1 VSREG
6 ESGAGGRPSRFA
18 RLVLPGF
25 AFKAVVIGGGYAT
38 GREVA
43 EFFLPCGPR
52 GGLLAMAVSTVIWSV
67 VCALTFLFARMTH
80 SLDYRSFFRELL
92 GRAWPAFE
100 LAYFALLLLI
110 LSVFGAAAGAIAA
123 ALFGTPELVGALFLM
138 VAITLAVW
146 HGNESVERVFKYV
159 TILLYTVYA
168 VFLLLSLTYFGPE
181 IRRGLTLT
189 TPATANWFVAGVSYA
204 GYNVVCAIA
213 ILPVVRHMTSQRD
226 ALVAGLLCGPLAIVP
241 AVLFF
246 ICMWAFYPA
255 ISGAALPS
263 DWMLA
268 RLGLPALRVVFQ
280 LMIFGALVE
289 SGAGTLNAVNQRIAT
304 AYAERGRSLPA
315 AVRALVSICIMAVA
329 IFIASRFGL
338 VALIAKG
345 YRALTAL
352 FLLVYILPLL
362 TYGLWRLLVKP
373 MTLGGHQRERL
384 VQ

>member
-1 VSREG
+1 MSKGV
-6 ESGAGGRPSRFA
+6 ESGASGRPSWFA

-38 GREVA
+38 GREIA

-52 GGLLAMAVSTVIWSV
+52 GGLLAMAVSAAIWAV
-67 VCALTFLFARMTH
+67 VCALTFLFARATR
-80 SLDYRSFFRELL
+80 SLDYRTFFQELL

-110 LSVFGAAAGAIAA
+110 LSVFGAAAGAIGA
-123 ALFGTPELVGALFLM
+123 ALFNAPDIVGSLCLM
-138 VAITLAVW
+138 VAIALAVW

-159 TILLYTVYA
+159 SILLYTVYA
-168 VFLLLSLTYFGPE
+168 VFFALSLIHFGPQ
-181 IRRGLTLT
+181 IWRSFAVA
-189 TPATANWFVAGVSYA
+189 TPAGANWLVAGVSYA

-213 ILPVVRHMTSQRD
+213 VLPVVRHMTSQRD
-226 ALVAGLLCGPLAIVP
+226 AVVAGLLCGPLAMVP
-241 AVLFF
+241 ALLFF
-246 ICMWAFYPA
+246 VCMCAFYPA
-255 ISGAALPS
+255 IAGATLPS

-268 RLGLPALRVVFQ
+268 RLGLPAFRVVFQ
-280 LMIFGALVE
+280 LMIFAALVE

-304 AYAERGRSLPA
+304 AYTERGRSLPA
-315 AVRALVSICIMAVA
+315 EVRALVSTGIMVVA

-338 VALIAKG
+338 VALIARG

-352 FLLVYILPLL
+352 FLIVYIVPLL
-362 TYGLWRLLVKP
+362 TYGSWRLLMRPAAVY
-373 MTLGGHQRERL
+373 GRQREGI

>member
-1 VSREG
+1 MPVGG
-6 ESGAGGRPSRFA
+6 ESSANGRPSRFA

-52 GGLLAMAVSTVIWSV
+52 GGLLAMGVATTIWAV
-67 VCALTFLFARMTH
+67 VCALTFLFARATQ
-80 SLDYRSFFRELL
+80 SLDYRSFFRQLL

-110 LSVFGAAAGAIAA
+110 LSVFGAAAGAIGA
-123 ALFGTPELVGALFLM
+123 ALFGAPEIVGALCL
-138 VAITLAVW
+138 VISITLAVS

-159 TILLYTVYA
+159 SILLYTVYA
-168 VFLLLSLTYFGPE
+168 VFLVLSLTHFGPE
-181 IRRGLTLT
+181 IRHGFTLAP
-189 TPATANWFVAGVSYA
+189 PATANWFLAGVSYA
-204 GYNVVCAIA
+204 GYNVVCVIA

-226 ALVAGLLCGPLAIVP
+226 ALVAGLLCGPLAMVP
-241 AVLFF
+241 AALFF
-246 ICMWAFYPA
+246 VCMCAFYPDIA
-255 ISGAALPS
+255 DATLPS

-268 RLGLPALRVVFQ
+268 RLDLPTFRVVFQ
-280 LMIFGALVE
+280 VMIFAALVE
-289 SGAGTLNAVNQRIAT
+289 SGAGTLNAVNQRIAK
-304 AYAERGRSLPA
+304 AYSERGRSLPA
-315 AVRALVSICIMAVA
+315 ALRALVSVSILLVA

-352 FLLVYILPLL
+352 FLIVYILPLL

-373 MTLGGHQRERL
+373 TIFACHQRESA

>member
-1 VSREG
+1 MSRGG
-6 ESGAGGRPSRFA
+6 ESGASGRPSWFA

-52 GGLLAMAVSTVIWSV
+52 GGLLAMAVSTTIWAM
-67 VCALTFLFARMTH
+67 VCALTFLFARATQ

-92 GRAWPAFE
+92 GSAWPAFE

-110 LSVFGAAAGAIAA
+110 LSVFGAAAGAIGA
-123 ALFGTPELVGALFLM
+123 ALVGAPEIVGALFLM

-146 HGNESVERVFKYV
+146 QGNESVERVFKYV
-159 TILLYTVYA
+159 SIALYTVYA
-168 VFLLLSLTYFGPE
+168 VFFALSLTHFGPE
-181 IRRGLTLT
+181 IRHGFTLAPPT
-189 TPATANWFVAGVSYA
+189 TANWFLAGVSYA

-213 ILPVVRHMTSQRD
+213 VLPVVRHMTSQRD
-226 ALVAGLLCGPLAIVP
+226 ALVAGLLCGPLAMVP
-241 AVLFF
+241 AALFF
-246 ICMWAFYPA
+246 VCMCAFYPA
-255 ISGAALPS
+255 ISGATLPS

-268 RLGLPALRVVFQ
+268 RLDLPAFRVVFQ
-280 LMIFGALVE
+280 VMIFAALVE
-289 SGAGTLNAVNQRIAT
+289 SGAGTLNAVNQRIAM

-315 AVRALVSICIMAVA
+315 SLRALVSSCILVIA

-352 FLLVYILPLL
+352 FLIVYILPLL
-362 TYGLWRLLVKP
+362 TYGLWRLLVRS
-373 MTLGGHQRERL
+373 TVLGCHQRESV

>member
-1 VSREG
+1 MS
-6 ESGAGGRPSRFA
+6 GRPSRFA

-52 GGLLAMAVSTVIWSV
+52 NGLLAMAVSTVIWAV
-67 VCALTFLFARMTH
+67 VCALTFLFARATQ
-80 SLDYRSFFRELL
+80 SLDYRAFFRELL

-110 LSVFGAAAGAIAA
+110 LSVFGAAAGAIGA
-123 ALFGTPELVGALFLM
+123 ALFGAPEIVGALCLM
-138 VAITLAVW
+138 AAIALAVL

-159 TILLYTVYA
+159 SILLYTVYA
-168 VFLLLSLTYFGPE
+168 IFLVLSLTYFGPE
-181 IRRGLTLT
+181 IRRSFNVET
-189 TPATANWFVAGVSYA
+189 AAAANWFVAGVSYA

-213 ILPVVRHMTSQRD
+213 VLPVVRHMTSQRD
-226 ALVAGLLCGPLAIVP
+226 ALVAGLLCGPLAMVP
-241 AVLFF
+241 AALFF
-246 ICMWAFYPA
+246 VCMCAFYPA
-255 ISGAALPS
+255 ISDATLPS

-268 RLGLPALRVVFQ
+268 RLGFPAFRIVFQ
-280 LMIFGALVE
+280 VMIFAALVE
-289 SGAGTLNAVNQRIAT
+289 SGAGTLNAVNQRIAST
-304 AYAERGRSLPA
+304 YAEHGRSFPA
-315 AVRALVSICIMAVA
+315 GGRALVSSCIMVVA
-329 IFIASRFGL
+329 IFIAQRFGL

-352 FLLVYILPLL
+352 FLVVYIVPLL
-362 TYGLWRLLVKP
+362 TYGLWRLHTRRTALY
-373 MTLGGHQRERL
+373 GWQCEDF

>member
-1 VSREG
+1 MSA
-6 ESGAGGRPSRFA
+6 GAEAIVGRPPSLFA

-52 GGLLAMAVSTVIWSV
+52 AGLLAMALSAVIWAV
-67 VCALTFLFARMTH
+67 VCALTFLFARATR

-110 LSVFGAAAGAIAA
+110 LSVFGAAAGAIGQ
-123 ALFGTPELVGALFLM
+123 ALFGAPEIVGALCLM
-138 VAITLAVW
+138 VAIALTVW

-159 TILLYTVYA
+159 SVLLYAVYA
-168 VFLLLSLTYFGPE
+168 ALLVLSLVYFGPG
-181 IRRGLTLT
+181 IRRGFSIAALDG
-189 TPATANWFVAGVSYA
+189 ANWLVAGVSYA

-213 ILPVVRHMTSQRD
+213 VLPVVRHLTSQRD
-226 ALVAGLLCGPLAIVP
+226 ALVAGLLCGPLAMVP

-246 ICMWAFYPA
+246 ICMCAFYPA
-255 ISGAALPS
+255 ISSATLPS
-263 DWMLA
+263 DWLLA
-268 RLGLPALRVVFQ
+268 RLGLPVFRLVFQ

-304 AYAERGRSLPA
+304 AYAERGRTLPP
-315 AVRALVSICIMAVA
+315 AVRAAVSTGIMVLA

-345 YRALTAL
+345 YRALTVL
-352 FLLVYILPLL
+352 FLAVYILPLL
-362 TYGLWRLLVKP
+362 TCGLWRLLARP
-373 MTLGGHQRERL
+373 GTLHGSQPEDV